1 MPPAATSGHL
11 ILLLATGTASAWCG
25 GQCRHIT
32 PPPLPG
38 NIHAQVSVGH
48 ATSNTAGTCPE
59 LQRTTDGQHLMI
71 RNPLVCFN
79 LASGRHATSTPP
91 PPPHTPIDLPQA
103 WV

>member
-1 MPPAATSGHL
+1 MVWGAVQTHHP
-11 ILLLATGTASAWCG
+11 
-25 GQCRHIT
+25 

-91 PPPHTPIDLPQA
+91 PPPPQLTYRRPGCDLFFAHGVTQSSGSLA
-103 WV
+103 GTA